1 VFSKLKQLAY
11 QFKHKD
17 IFPAISGHDDIKWL
31 LEQALNSEQP
41 VHILL
46 VGKPGLGKTRFLEVI
61 ERAYADSYLALGSG
75 ATGAGMINACFDLRP
90 RFLLVDEIED
100 IKQSEQAAL
109 LSLMQS
115 GVLVETKISKTRRVE
130 FKCSVIATC
139 NSTKKL
145 RNPLLSRFAIINI
158 PEYDKEQFISVTKDR
173 LGNIPLAEYIAEEVW
188 NSKSPNIR
196 DCVRIA
202 AISKTE
208 QDVLRYLR
216 VLGTGLGESK

>member
-17 IFPAISGHDDIKWL
+17 IFSKISGHEDIKWL
-31 LEQALNSEQP
+31 LTSALNSEQP

-46 VGKPGLGKTRFLEVI
+46 VGKPGLGKTQFLEAI
-61 ERAYADSYLALGSG
+61 EKEYENSYMALGSG
-75 ATGAGMINACFDLRP
+75 STAAGMINACFERKP

-100 IKQSEQAAL
+100 LKASDQAAL

-115 GVLVETKISKTRRVE
+115 GVLVETKISKTRRIE
-130 FKCSVIATC
+130 FKCSVITTC
-139 NSTKKL
+139 NKTTKLKA
-145 RNPLLSRFAIINI
+145 PLLSRFAVINV
-158 PEYDKEQFISVTKDR
+158 PDYDKDQFINVAKDR
-173 LGNIPLAEYIAEEVW
+173 LGNNPLAQYIAEEVW
-188 NSKSPNIR
+188 NSSKNPNIR

-202 AISKTE
+202 SVCKCE

-216 VLGTGLGESK
+216 VLGSGND